1 MFLWQLF
8 RSFQPL
14 GNPAGFGAGD
24 LIELAVAAIL
34 AMLFLGRGWIQ
45 RVGGRIAARA
55 SGTLPARR
63 WAGMRARAA
72 AKLRGDT
79 DKGLRSAVLVGRG
92 AVHCLVLCL
101 VGARRIR
108 RVYPRI
114 RENPFCY
121 PACSRP

>member
-55 SGTLPARR
+55 WWCLLLTGAAPLALRLGLLARR
-63 WAGMRARAA
+63 RIPTPGGADDFSYLLLADT
-72 AKLRGDT
+72 LRHWR
-79 DKGLRSAVLVGRG
+79 LANP
-92 AVHCLVLCL
+92 VHPMH
-101 VGARRIR
+101 RFF
-108 RVYPRI
+108 
-114 RENPFCY
+114 ET
-121 PACSRP
+121 